1 MFGAT
6 VCQQSNRSISAQGHH
21 AFILLLLQLR
31 YWVHIL
37 TKALTHRQTLRRYD
51 TWSAGVLF
59 LELLL
64 GTPHVFQ
71 VSARTRALLD
81 RHLAGCP
88 DATCKEL
95 AYTLRAF
102 LELCIYPPAPLA
114 PLSPRDNGVTES
126 KTVKNAKKGAEG
138 EIRPGGFVSQMNEW
152 FTRALNL
159 RNFVSKLARA
169 IDRMG
174 DSTGQ
179 GSKKR
184 SRPEQGKTGALARQC
199 SEESFLNQLRARDPL
214 KGEAAIDIWG
224 LRLLRRLLQ
233 WNPEERISAQEALQH
248 AYFRKGAP
256 GMVSTL
262 TSPF

>member
-1 MFGAT
+1 M
-6 VCQQSNRSISAQGHH
+6 
-21 AFILLLLQLR
+21 
-31 YWVHIL
+31 
-37 TKALTHRQTLRRYD
+37 
-51 TWSAGVLF
+51 
-59 LELLL
+59 
-64 GTPHVFQ
+64 FQ

-114 PLSPRDNGVTES
+114 PLSPQDDEVRIGE
-126 KTVKNAKKGAEG
+126 TVKNVGNRAEG
-138 EIRPGGFVSQMNEW
+138 EIRQRGFLSQMNEW
-152 FTRALNL
+152 FTSALNL
-159 RNFVSKLARA
+159 RGFVSKLARA
-169 IDRMG
+169 TERMG

-179 GSKKR
+179 SSKKR
-184 SRPEQGKTGALARQC
+184 GRPEQGKTGALARQC

-214 KGEAAIDIWG
+214 GGEAAIDIWG

-233 WNPEERISAQEALQH
+233 WNPEERITAQEALQH